1 MANSIVTAS
10 ALDVRVRNGEAARAH
25 IEAEIADNVDGI
37 MATLVPHEPY
47 AYTVIPIGHPAGSIP
62 HQKFVSSRADLRT
75 SYETLHRFAASCPM
89 QSIAEIRGDWYV
101 FLHGVAE
108 GRLKDTGQSVYA
120 QTVVLFPTMGQ
131 AGITGELLWNRSG
144 VGPPFTGGREGA
156 LSAEI
161 AVLERHKALI
171 EGLRNADAGAVA
183 ALFHPDAQIG
193 IRDYVNDTGRLAAM
207 HGAGELREYLE
218 QFFARYHV
226 RDISLMQRLAGDW
239 FVFDEMLWIVE
250 DRMQPGLMKSWYTAE
265 HSEVLSNGLLA
276 SRIGHGTDARRV

>member
-1 MANSIVTAS
+1 MRSHRSQTAFKLERTGGRGGPRAHRSMPARVRSASRRGGGISMWTGNKSGQVNEHADLCDSTVQREPYKRAPRWRHEMAHSIVTAS

-108 GRLKDTGQSVYA
+108 GRLK
-120 QTVVLFPTMGQ
+120 
-131 AGITGELLWNRSG
+131 
-144 VGPPFTGGREGA
+144 
-156 LSAEI
+156 
-161 AVLERHKALI
+161 
-171 EGLRNADAGAVA
+171 
-183 ALFHPDAQIG
+183 
-193 IRDYVNDTGRLAAM
+193 
-207 HGAGELREYLE
+207 
-218 QFFARYHV
+218 
-226 RDISLMQRLAGDW
+226 
-239 FVFDEMLWIVE
+239 
-250 DRMQPGLMKSWYTAE
+250 
-265 HSEVLSNGLLA
+265 
-276 SRIGHGTDARRV
+276 